1 MDMRKTGAKSGQ
13 KEPRTRK
20 ADSPTGR
27 RSFEWPL
34 LIYPVL
40 FLGTLAILCLVN
52 HSIQEEP
59 LPPVGPHQ
67 AAEQPA
73 VTPEDTGHPE
83 AVVGTTSGRPGE
95 FVSGPGRRFQTS
107 AEAAPDYVSPDTPP
121 RHGSVTSTSGRA
133 SSIVGKMQHAV
144 DLSQLQGPARTVAIL
159 RIAVDEKDPARIKQ
173 CLAELVGLGDEA
185 VVPLNDLLAN
195 EGGDTALWAAT
206 ALARIGT
213 PTATSALLDRLA
225 ETKEGLYKE
234 ELSKRI
240 ASISNHDSWPLLLDT
255 MMQTGDTTVARAA
268 GTSLSMM
275 ADAPVIDEVIARY
288 DAASTDVEVERLTQL
303 VRNIRSPQAAE
314 PLLSLAGPVSAAPQD
329 TLQEAAI
336 EALARVGD
344 APSVSYLLR
353 RLEASP
359 PGESTQI
366 FNAITQ
372 IDNPDAQASLLYAAA
387 GNKEVSAEHGRT
399 AAIYAL
405 KNFPD
410 EKTMILLERII
421 AQEQN
426 EKVLTAAARTLDDIR
441 MAPHAIAAKA
451 GSLLQSE
458 QMLPLPPVEK

>member
-1 MDMRKTGAKSGQ
+1 MNMRETPAPGRAKKS
-13 KEPRTRK
+13 RTTP
-20 ADSPTGR
+20 ADPPGRR

-40 FLGTLAILCLVN
+40 FLMTLGILCLVN
-52 HSIQEEP
+52 RAIQKEMP
-59 LPPVGPHQ
+59 APAGPHTAVESP
-67 AAEQPA
+67 AAAPESTGQPDVA
-73 VTPEDTGHPE
+73 ARAGTAKPPRYGSGLTRRAQSPTE
-83 AVVGTTSGRPGE
+83 AAGGYTRSDPAPRAGR
-95 FVSGPGRRFQTS
+95 SPGRL
-107 AEAAPDYVSPDTPP
+107 
-121 RHGSVTSTSGRA
+121 GRA
-133 SSIVGKMQHAV
+133 SSIAGAIPPPI
-144 DLSQLQGPARTVAIL
+144 DPNQLQGCARTAAL
-159 RIAVDEKDPARIKQ
+159 LQIAVAEKDHARIKR
-173 CLAELVGLGDEA
+173 CLAELVARGDEA
-185 VVPLNDLLAN
+185 VVPLNDLMAN
-195 EGGDTALWAAT
+195 EEGETALWAAT

-240 ASISNHDSWPLLLDT
+240 ASISNHDSWPVLLDT
-255 MMQTGDTTVARAA
+255 MMQTGDTTVGRAA
-268 GTSLSMM
+268 ATSLSMM

-288 DAASTDVEVERLTQL
+288 DAASTDAEVERLTQL
-303 VRNIRSPQAAE
+303 VRNIRSPQAVE
-314 PLLSLAGPVSAAPQD
+314 PLLSLAGPVTAPPQD

-336 EALARVGD
+336 EGLAKIGD

-359 PGESTQI
+359 PGESTPI

-372 IDNPDAQASLLYAAA
+372 IDSPDAEASLLYAAA

-410 EKTMILLERII
+410 EKTVTLLERII

-426 EKVLTAAARTLDDIR
+426 EKVLTAATRTLDDIR
-441 MAPHAIAAKA
+441 RTPHAIAAQA
-451 GSLLQSE
+451 DALLNSE
-458 QMLPLPPVEK
+458 QMLPLPPLEK